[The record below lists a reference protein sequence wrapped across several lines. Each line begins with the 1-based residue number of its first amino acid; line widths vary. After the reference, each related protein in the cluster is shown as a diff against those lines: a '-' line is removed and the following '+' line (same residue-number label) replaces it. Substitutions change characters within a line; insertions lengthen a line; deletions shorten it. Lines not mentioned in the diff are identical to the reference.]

1 MSEKNLFLRNGVWWL
16 SVTVRARLYR
26 HSLHTGDLKTAR
38 KARDKRI
45 EEIKAVKYRGEILI
59 SWQQAVS
66 EWVAHEVGQ
75 ISPNT
80 AKRYAV
86 SLLQAEPFLS
96 RFTIDTISGN
106 IIAEYIS
113 YRRKDGATPATIK
126 RDLTAISRVLD
137 YAEAMG
143 WREGNPTLSKR
154 KLLKER
160 RDPIQL
166 PRHDEIKIMIKNSSP
181 NFGALIKAAALTGCR
196 QNELVMAKWI
206 GFNKEAGTL
215 EVIGKGNKRRV
226 ITLSPMAHALICKQ
240 DKISEFIFPRA
251 DGKPYRMASSDFTH
265 IRRYVRAQMSR
276 EGQPF
281 VGFRFHDLRH
291 LFAVEALR
299 SGMSIYD
306 LQKHMGHSSIQVTEL
321 YLEFLTPEEHSRAKS
336 QAVAVNYSH
345 NLNHTHSEGR
355 FLN

>member
-1 MSEKNLFLRNGVWWL
+1 MG
-16 SVTVRARLYR
+16 
-26 HSLHTGDLKTAR
+26 
-38 KARDKRI
+38 
-45 EEIKAVKYRGEILI
+45 
-59 SWQQAVS
+59 WQQAVA
-66 EWVAHEVGQ
+66 EWVSHEVGQ

-86 SLLQAEPFLS
+86 SLLQVEPFFS
-96 RFTIDTISGN
+96 SFTIDAINGN
-106 IIAEYIS
+106 VIAEYIS
-113 YRRKDGATPATIK
+113 HRRKQGVKPATIK
-126 RDLTAISRVLD
+126 RDLTAVSRVLN

-154 KLLKER
+154 KILKER

-166 PRHDEIKIMIKNSSP
+166 PRHDEIMIMIKNASP
-181 NFGALIKAAALTGCR
+181 HFGALINAAALTGCR
-196 QNELVMAKWI
+196 QNELVMAKWD
-206 GFNKEAGTL
+206 GFNQEARTL

-226 ITLSPMAHALICKQ
+226 IALSPIAHAFICKQ
-240 DKISEFIFPRA
+240 AKISEFIFPRA
-251 DGKPYRMASSDFTH
+251 DGKPFRMASSDFTH
-265 IRRYVRAQMSR
+265 IRRSVRARMKK
-276 EGQPF
+276 EGLSF

-336 QAVAVNYSH
+336 QAVATNYTQ
-345 NLNHTHSEGR
+345 NLTNAPFEGG
-355 FLN
+355 FFN